1 MLAARQAV
9 ERDVSNRVT
18 VANAGAMAVEGRPR
32 ARRRSRTRAFLPY
45 LLIAPAALFMVV
57 FFVWPLLQ
65 ALLIAFQTPQA
76 AWTLANIVALFHDA
90 NFVPAI
96 VDTVVLIALII
107 PIETALALVAAVVT
121 LGKPRGQS
129 VFLYLWSIPLAVS
142 DLAAGL
148 LWLSVFTSHGYLNS
162 ALQGLHLIHSPIGF
176 LNYDN
181 LPGLVIAIVIA
192 EVWRSIS
199 LVMVVILSGLQ
210 SIPREVL
217 EAAESLGA
225 NGWQRFLRVT
235 LPLLKPTIQTALIMR
250 TTTAFTVFASVLALG
265 GGTFHILAGEAFH
278 FVENQ
283 NYQMAASYGLVIL
296 VCSSIATSAY
306 LVLLR
311 TRREVFG

>member
-1 MLAARQAV
+1 MS
-9 ERDVSNRVT
+9 DRVT
-18 VANAGAMAVEGRPR
+18 AAPRIGRER
-32 ARRRSRTRAFLPY
+32 TKGRRHLARRALPY
-45 LLIAPAALFMVV
+45 LLLTPAAVFMVV

-76 AWTLANIVALFHDA
+76 TWTLDNIVNLVRDA
-90 NFVPAI
+90 NFWPAV
-96 VDTVVLIALII
+96 VDTLVLLALII
-107 PIETALALVAAVVT
+107 PVETALALVAAVVT
-121 LGKPRGQS
+121 LSRPKGQG
-129 VFLYLWSIPLAVS
+129 VLLYLWSIPLAVS

-148 LWLSVFTSHGYLNS
+148 IWLSVFTSHGFLNS
-162 ALQGLHLIHSPIGF
+162 ALQGLHLIRAPIGF

-192 EVWRSIS
+192 EVWRSVS

-210 SIPREVL
+210 SIPKEVL

-225 NGWQRFLRVT
+225 SGWQRFWRVT

-250 TTTAFTVFASVLALG
+250 TTTAFTVFASVLTLG

-278 FVENQ
+278 QVENQ
-283 NYQMAASYGLVIL
+283 NYQMAASFGLVIL
-296 VCSSIATSAY
+296 VCSSIATTAY

-311 TRREVFG
+311 TRREVFA